1 VKQVMSGQPIF
12 EESRWMED
20 QRVFIQCSKKT
31 VGFSLIGPHIAST
44 ENDAKHRCM
53 EAVD

>member
-20 QRVFIQCSKKT
+20 QSVFMQYSEKT
-31 VGFSLIGPHIAST
+31 VGFSLIGPHTAST
-44 ENDAKHRCM
+44 ENGAKHRCM